1 MKKDVLFFV
10 SAALILGSC
19 SPKFYSPNTHN
30 VPLLS
35 EQGEVNLNVSGN
47 GNQVEFQ
54 GAYAVTDGFAIQAN
68 GGLFIPSDLDNGD
81 GGSAEFGEIGLGY
94 FKPIAE
100 NFVFETYALAGYG
113 NVENHLVSTVEVN
126 PGTTGKISAN
136 LYRFGIQP
144 SFGYKSDYFSAAVSS
159 RFVNVSYNNV
169 DGNLIYED
177 KDQEDYLN
185 ANSSNFMI
193 EPAITL
199 RGGFERFKLQFQ
211 YGYSINVTQSNFRQD
226 NSHFTIGLNFNFK

>member
-1 MKKDVLFFV
+1 MKKDVLFFASV
-10 SAALILGSC
+10 ALILGSC
-19 SPKFYSPNTHN
+19 SPKYYSPNTHN

-35 EQGEVNLNVSGN
+35 EQGEINLNVSGN

-94 FKPIAE
+94 FRPITE
-100 NFVFETYALAGYG
+100 NWIFETYALAGFG
-113 NVENHLVSTVEVN
+113 KLENHLPSTMENN

-144 SFGYKSDYFSAAVSS
+144 SFGYKSEYFSAAVSS
-159 RFVNVSYNNV
+159 RFVNVSYNKV
-169 DGNLIYED
+169 DGSLIFENM
-177 KDQEDYLN
+177 DQEDYLN

-193 EPAITL
+193 EPALTI
-199 RGGFERFKLQFQ
+199 RGGFERFKLQVQ
-211 YGYSINVTQSNFRQD
+211 YGYSINVTQSSFRQD
-226 NSHFTIGLNFNFK
+226 NSHLTIGLNFNFK